1 MTTCIY
7 AIQLV
12 LHMLGSLGDVGAGL
26 VLLFALYKHVR
37 ALALQLRPSM
47 RSPLEYRAGRGGDT
61 VGREGTHEGCPYG
74 LGALRAG
81 DHGIVAA

>member
-1 MTTCIY
+1 MMTCIY

-37 ALALQLRPSM
+37 ALALQLRPSLSPDRLTRLTAHRHIN
-47 RSPLEYRAGRGGDT
+47 RSPVGDEERAHTASD
-61 VGREGTHEGCPYG
+61 
-74 LGALRAG
+74 
-81 DHGIVAA
+81 